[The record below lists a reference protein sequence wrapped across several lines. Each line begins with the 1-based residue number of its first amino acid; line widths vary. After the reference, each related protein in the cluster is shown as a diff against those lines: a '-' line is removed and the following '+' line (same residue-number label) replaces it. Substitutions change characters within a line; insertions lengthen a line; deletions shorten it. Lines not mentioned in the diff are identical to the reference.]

1 MVLACFDSIEVMTSE
16 RRTSA
21 CSRRRGAPRLIRR
34 VRLLGKSESM
44 NAQEAAQRFRA
55 AAIAKGTG
63 AGADDRTLHAEMG
76 AAVSF
81 LDEAGEIGGS
91 MLRDL
96 LRDPSPLVRLWVGA
110 ELLSRGET
118 AASSVLEEISREP
131 GLVGFTAQKTLE
143 VYGRGEL
150 KSPFRR
156 PAT

>member
-1 MVLACFDSIEVMTSE
+1 RFDRPDSV
-16 RRTSA
+16 
-21 CSRRRGAPRLIRR
+21 APTCLDAVYLHDALPI
-34 VRLLGKSESM
+34 L

-96 LRDPSPLVRLWVGA
+96 LRDPSPRSEEHTS
-110 ELLSRGET
+110 ELQSR
-118 AASSVLEEISREP
+118 SDRVCRH
-131 GLVGFTAQKTLE
+131 
-143 VYGRGEL
+143 
-150 KSPFRR
+150 R
-156 PAT
+156 PEKKK